1 MRFLI
6 LRTPWEVEKDKS
18 TMNLTKKQK
27 SAIIGMVL
35 GDGYL
40 QKTGEK
46 NARLRLEHKAEHYD
60 YLVWKTKILPQ
71 LFQGKPK
78 ILKRINPITHKTYS
92 YVRHQSNASP
102 YLGKIRA
109 LFYLNNKKR
118 IPENLEKWL
127 RDDIAFVIWYYDDGY
142 YYRRDRCC
150 YLYLG
155 RVSKEEA
162 KIASAVIKNKF
173 NLLNRILDKK
183 QKGFVIYFYPSER
196 RKIKKIVEKYF
207 VPVMAY
213 KIPS

>member
-1 MRFLI
+1 
-6 LRTPWEVEKDKS
+6 
-18 TMNLTKKQK
+18 MNLTKKQK

-40 QKTGEK
+40 QKTGSR
-46 NARLRLEHKAEHYD
+46 NARLRLEHRADHYD

-71 LFQGKPK
+71 FFQGKPK
-78 ILKRINPITHKTYS
+78 ILHS

-109 LFYLNNKKR
+109 LFYPNNKKI
-118 IPENLEKWL
+118 IPRNLEGLL
-127 RDDIAFVIWYYDDGY
+127 RDNIGFVIWYYDDGY
-142 YYRRDRCC
+142 YYQRDHCF

-155 RVSKEEA
+155 KITKEEA
-162 KIASAVIKNKF
+162 RIASNVVWNNF
-173 NLLNRILDKK
+173 HLSNSVLDKK
-183 QKGFVIYFYPSER
+183 SKGFALYFSPTER
-196 RKIKKIVEKYF
+196 EKIKKIVEKYY

>member
-1 MRFLI
+1 MI
-6 LRTPWEVEKDKS
+6 
-18 TMNLTKKQK
+18 
-27 SAIIGMVL
+27 L

-60 YLVWKTKILPQ
+60 YLVWKINLLPNF
-71 LFQGKPK
+71 FQGKPK
-78 ILKRINPITHKTYS
+78 ILERIHPITRKIYR
-92 YVRHQSNASP
+92 YARCQSNASP

-109 LFYLNNKKR
+109 LFYPNNKR
-118 IPENLEKWL
+118 CIPKNLEKWL

-142 YYRRDRCC
+142 YYRRDQCC

-155 RVSKEEA
+155 RISKKEA
-162 KIASAVIKNKF
+162 EIASAAIKNKF

-183 QKGFVIYFYPSER
+183 QKGFVIYFSPSER
-196 RKIKKIVEKYF
+196 EKIKKIVEKYS

>member
-1 MRFLI
+1 
-6 LRTPWEVEKDKS
+6 
-18 TMNLTKKQK
+18 MNLTKKQK

-40 QKTGEK
+40 QKTGKK

-60 YLVWKTKILPQ
+60 YLLWKINLLPN

-78 ILKRINPITHKTYS
+78 ILERTNPITRNTYR
-92 YVRHQSNASP
+92 YVRHQSNSSP

-109 LFYLNNKKR
+109 LFYPNGKKR

-127 RDDIAFVIWYYDDGY
+127 RDDIAFAIWYYDDGC

-162 KIASAVIKNKF
+162 KIASTAIKNKF
-173 NLLNRILDKK
+173 NLVNQILDKK
-183 QKGFVIYFYPSER
+183 QKGFVIYFPPSER
-196 RKIKKIVEKYF
+196 EKIKKIVEKYF
-207 VPVMAY
+207 MPVMSY